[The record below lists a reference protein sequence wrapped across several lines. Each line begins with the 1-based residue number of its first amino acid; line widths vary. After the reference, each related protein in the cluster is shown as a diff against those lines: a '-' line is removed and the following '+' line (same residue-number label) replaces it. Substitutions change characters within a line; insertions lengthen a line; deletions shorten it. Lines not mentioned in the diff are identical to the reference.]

1 MQPRND
7 VVEERIKRPFP
18 ASILEQEEGRKKK
31 KLERGGY
38 IKERKKNIKGHP
50 SPSTKAAE
58 GAREVRELSQV
69 PLVPGSAAHT
79 SRGGAQHR
87 NGAIAYFFYYS
98 FLRYKIKEDA
108 GANQWRAGEKS
119 RWNKWST
126 PTRARGAN
134 DVIKRRTSRAS
145 VDSAQLD
152 WSRMCKTWHTN
163 ASMRACFVFEYIFT
177 TGLAAPKTSTQVVYQ
192 NSVAAVPR
200 TGNRRAICPRYF
212 VDLSVHSES
221 FVHFPPFWMKC

>member
-18 ASILEQEEGRKKK
+18 ASLLEQEEGRKKK

-108 GANQWRAGEKS
+108 GLTNDEPVKKVGETSDQHQRA
-119 RWNKWST
+119 
-126 PTRARGAN
+126 
-134 DVIKRRTSRAS
+134 
-145 VDSAQLD
+145 
-152 WSRMCKTWHTN
+152 H
-163 ASMRACFVFEYIFT
+163 
-177 TGLAAPKTSTQVVYQ
+177 AAPMTSLRGEHRVLRSTRHNWIGRGCVRLDIQTLRCARV
-192 NSVAAVPR
+192 
-200 TGNRRAICPRYF
+200 
-212 VDLSVHSES
+212 LSLNIFSRLD
-221 FVHFPPFWMKC
+221 